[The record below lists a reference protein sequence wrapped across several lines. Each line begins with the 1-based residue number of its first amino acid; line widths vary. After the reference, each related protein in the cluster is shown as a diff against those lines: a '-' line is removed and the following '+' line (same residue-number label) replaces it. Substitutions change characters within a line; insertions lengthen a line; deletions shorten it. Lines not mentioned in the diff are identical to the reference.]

1 MKHLI
6 HLFTFS
12 ACLLLASACG
22 IKGHN
27 EAKLIPV
34 NAVDERIYGT
44 PGGPPKQ
51 TLNKYEDDKTGK
63 TQERVANLR
72 QKLFPQ

>member
-1 MKHLI
+1 MKHHI
-6 HLFTFS
+6 HLFAFS
-12 ACLLLASACG
+12 TCLLLASACG

-27 EAKLIPV
+27 KAELIPV
-34 NAVDERIYGT
+34 NAADERIYGD
-44 PGGPPKQ
+44 PGGPARQ

-72 QKLFPQ
+72 QKLFPK